1 MSNTN
6 VWRIVLLS
14 ACLLPGTVALADE
27 PERRQLGAHVHGHG
41 SFSLAID
48 GNKVEMELEAP
59 GADIVGFEHAAST
72 PEQKAAVEAAKKA
85 LADAPSL
92 FVVPA
97 AAQCKLLKSDVALKA
112 EEHDDDHDHDKA
124 GHDKA
129 GHNKD
134 GHDDHASNEASHKHH
149 TEFHAEYTF
158 ECAAPAALT
167 GIAFHYFK
175 RFAGASSLGVDVVTA
190 KGQSHFD
197 VARDKPDIDLAGL
210 M

>member
-1 MSNTN
+1 MSDTN
-6 VWRIVLLS
+6 IWRIVLLG
-14 ACLLPGTVALADE
+14 ACLLPGAVVLAEE

-41 SFSLAID
+41 TFSMAID
-48 GNKVEMELEAP
+48 GNKVAMELEAP

-72 PEQKAAVEAAKKA
+72 PEQKAAVDAARKA

-112 EEHDDDHDHDKA
+112 EEHDDGDDHDHDKA

-129 GHNKD
+129 S
-134 GHDDHASNEASHKHH
+134 HDDHASKEAGHMHH

-158 ECAAPAALT
+158 ECAKPAALT

-197 VARDKPDIDLAGL
+197 VARDKPEIDLAGL